1 MIEDIGDMEGF
12 DESGK
17 LIALIDADTIAF
29 AAAITTEYM
38 EEVMPKEF
46 YTEEEYAELLAHP
59 NYDKESGGVWHQD
72 IDAAA
77 ASAQDRI
84 NDIILAT
91 DTKSA
96 ELYFT
101 TGKNFRYQVY
111 DMYKGNRIGR
121 YPTNLKQVK
130 EKMLENYPGEMCEAY
145 EADDVVVML
154 KRTQPEKYVL
164 CAIDKDV
171 LFAVGGKHFNY
182 YQNAKYGIDMK
193 WHATTHASAK
203 VFHYKQTM
211 MGDMA
216 TDNIPGVPGI
226 GKVKAGK
233 IIEGLTDPK
242 ELWDAVVAA
251 FISKNLTE
259 KEALRD
265 MRLVNMHQL
274 TIDRKIV
281 LWTPPL

>member
-1 MIEDIGDMEGF
+1 MIEDIGDLEGF
-12 DESGK
+12 DEGHK

-29 AAAITTEYM
+29 AAAISTEYS

-46 YTEEEYAELLAHP
+46 YTDEEYADILAHP
-59 NYDKESGGVWHQD
+59 NYNEEEGVIWHQD
-72 IDAAA
+72 IATAA

-84 NDIILAT
+84 NGILFAT
-91 DTKSA
+91 NTKSA

-111 DMYKGNRIGR
+111 DMYKGNRKGR
-121 YPTNLKQVK
+121 YPTNLKEIK
-130 EKMLENYPGEMCEAY
+130 EKLLEHYPGEMCEAY
-145 EADDVVVML
+145 EADDLVVML
-154 KRTQPEKYVL
+154 KRTNPTKYVL

-171 LFAVGGKHFNY
+171 LGAVGGKHFNY
-182 YQNAKYGIDMK
+182 YKNEKFDIDMK
-193 WHATTHASAK
+193 WQATSHASAS
-203 VFHYKQTM
+203 VFHYKQTL
-211 MGDMA
+211 MGDT

-226 GKVKAGK
+226 GPVKAEK
-233 IIEGLTDPK
+233 ILEGLTKPK
-242 ELWDAVVAA
+242 ELWAAVVKT

-265 MRLVNMHQL
+265 CRLVNMHQL
-274 TIDRKIV
+274 TIDREIV